1 MKLKSLGTL
10 LFATLLFNVTLC
22 FAADPNLGTW
32 KLNESQSKI
41 EPGFPRTTTV
51 IYEAAGDRVKATFD
65 GIGYQGEATHGVWLG
80 KFDGKDYPVVGDPY
94 AEMRSMKQI
103 DDHTL
108 ELTIKKG
115 GKVTL
120 TGLVV
125 IAGDGK
131 TRTLTTKGADAEGKG
146 IQRIFVYDKQ

>member
-1 MKLKSLGTL
+1 MKLRNAL
-10 LFATLLFNVTLC
+10 LAAILLNVTLC
-22 FAADPNLGTW
+22 FAADLNLGTW

-41 EPGFPRTTTV
+41 ESGFPRTTTV
-51 IYEAAGDRVKATFD
+51 VYEAAGDRVKATFD
-65 GIGYQGEATHGVWLG
+65 GIGYQGETTHGVWLG

-103 DDHTL
+103 DEHTM
-108 ELTIKKG
+108 ELTIKKN

-125 IAGDGK
+125 VSGDGK
-131 TRTLTTKGADAEGKG
+131 SRTLTTNGTDAEGNKV
-146 IQRIFVYDKQ
+146 QRIFAYEKQ